1 MKKRVLS
8 MLMVL
13 VMLASLLS
21 VAAFAADE
29 TEAPSGGAETEVQPE
44 VPEVTPEVTPEV
56 PEEPECAHAELAW
69 KAEGAKC
76 WQYCTAEGC
85 DYTVN
90 IGEHADSGDADYACD
105 RCGRSQSGKLYHIS
119 PAEQGDKAADL

>member
-44 VPEVTPEVTPEV
+44 VPEVTPEEEKAIQSFVKSLEV
-56 PEEPECAHAELAW
+56 NDIVDELSNYFIQELRTL
-69 KAEGAKC
+69 KEK
-76 WQYCTAEGC
+76 
-85 DYTVN
+85 N
-90 IGEHADSGDADYACD
+90 F
-105 RCGRSQSGKLYHIS
+105 K
-119 PAEQGDKAADL
+119 K